1 MRGGERGL
9 AVSVEAAVVLP
20 ALVLFIGLL
29 LTLARVALADQ
40 HVGAAAAAGARA
52 ASLER
57 SAAVAQS
64 SAESAVG
71 SALEQRNVACRTTAV
86 VADAAG
92 VARELGTH
100 AEVSVAVTCAVEL
113 ADVSL
118 PFVPG
123 TISVTAERTSP
134 VDPLRGK

>member
-1 MRGGERGL
+1 MRRGERGL

-20 ALVLFIGLL
+20 VIVAFIGLL
-29 LTLARVALADQ
+29 LTLGRVSMAEQ

-57 SAAVAQS
+57 SVAQGREEAEAAVL
-64 SAESAVG
+64 
-71 SALEQRNVACRTTAV
+71 SALRQRNIECRSTSV
-86 VADAAG
+86 DADVRG
-92 VARELGTH
+92 LARELGTR
-100 AEVSVAVTCAVEL
+100 ASVSVAVGCEVEL
-113 ADVSL
+113 SDVSL

-123 TISVTAERTSP
+123 SISVRAERSSP